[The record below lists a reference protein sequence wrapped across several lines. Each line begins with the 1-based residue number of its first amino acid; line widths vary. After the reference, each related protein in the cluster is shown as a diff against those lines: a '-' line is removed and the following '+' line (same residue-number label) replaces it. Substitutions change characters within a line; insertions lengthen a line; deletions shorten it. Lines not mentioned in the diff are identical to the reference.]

1 MCLWF
6 KWFKSNLLDS
16 NNFVANSTL
25 SQLRSFLGALLAKI
39 WWWGTLKH
47 FNGLGW
53 WWRTMGVWW
62 GGVPGERRR
71 GARGTPGENLAFRM
85 SSLFVQFSLWCFLT
99 FLGRGW
105 INKLFWEGIH
115 FSQPFPNT
123 FKQAFFIVFA
133 CIFRLIKV
141 VDAES
146 LHVDQAQSFTISGSN
161 LALALIESCA
171 TNIVRT
177 QNILFPSADFLILT
191 PFACRSWFWQ
201 GNFWLFQAVWH
212 SLRLQEFW
220 MVFSWRTLFFPIRNW
235 KIQYFKHSFWL
246 FLMIF
251 GFT

>member
-1 MCLWF
+1 MVKNNGSLVRGCPRWEEKRCERNSGRKPGIPNVQPFRSIFLVMFSYILGQRLNKQTLLGRNPLLPAVPKYFQTGFLHSFCLYFPSHKSCWCWKSSCWSSTKF
-6 KWFKSNLLDS
+6 HNFRFKSCS
-16 NNFVANSTL
+16 
-25 SQLRSFLGALLAKI
+25 
-39 WWWGTLKH
+39 
-47 FNGLGW
+47 
-53 WWRTMGVWW
+53 
-62 GGVPGERRR
+62 
-71 GARGTPGENLAFRM
+71 
-85 SSLFVQFSLWCFLT
+85 
-99 FLGRGW
+99 
-105 INKLFWEGIH
+105 
-115 FSQPFPNT
+115 
-123 FKQAFFIVFA
+123 
-133 CIFRLIKV
+133 
-141 VDAES
+141 
-146 LHVDQAQSFTISGSN
+146 
-161 LALALIESCA
+161 LIESCA